1 MNWIQYTQ
9 SQNKPILALSPMADM
24 TDSAFCQVVRQI
36 GGADV
41 VFREMVSSEALVR
54 DNEKTLGMTD
64 FVEGERPIVQQIF
77 GADPKTMARAAEIV
91 MEYANPE
98 GIDINMG
105 CPVYK
110 LTSNFN
116 GAALMKDPEL
126 AAKIVREMKAV
137 LGDTPLSVK
146 IRLGWDDP
154 DTFKT
159 FIPVI
164 EEAGADLIT
173 MHGRTKAQGYSG
185 TSDWERIRQA
195 KEIATVP
202 FLANGDIHEPGQ
214 VWECLEQTGAD
225 GVLIARGALGNP
237 WFFSQALQLRHPER
251 SECEATIEV
260 EGSHKKEGDLSTTDS
275 LRSSFG
281 RDDVLVSFDERVRV
295 ILEHARLHVENHS
308 KLRALAKK
316 NKIAGITAEELAKTS
331 IVTFR
336 KHLSWYFKST
346 RFSLPIPG
354 IKQFRS
360 ELVRIGSIDE
370 LEEILN
376 RLKDHI
382 KKTSV

>member
-1 MNWIQYTQ
+1 MWIKKALQHGH
-9 SQNKPILALSPMADM
+9 IFALSPMADM
-24 TDSAFCQVVRQI
+24 TDSAFCQIVRQI
-36 GGADV
+36 GGADI

-64 FVEGERPIVQQIF
+64 FVAAERPIVQQIF
-77 GADPKTMARAAEIV
+77 GADPLTMAKAAEIV
-91 MEYANPE
+91 MEHAQPE

-126 AAKIVREMKAV
+126 AANIVREMKQAI
-137 LGDTPLSVK
+137 GDTPLSVK

-159 FIPVI
+159 FIPAM
-164 EEAGADLIT
+164 EEAGAELIT

-202 FLANGDIHEPGQ
+202 FLANGDIHQPHQ

-237 WFFSQALQLRHPER
+237 WFFKQALTQRHLER
-251 SECEATIEV
+251 SAAESRDPLHIER
-260 EGSHKKEGDLSTTDS
+260 DLSTSDS
-275 LRSSFG
+275 LWSSSG
-281 RDDVLVSFDERVRV
+281 RDDVHLDERIRV
-295 ILEHARLHVENHS
+295 ILEHARLHIENHA

-316 NKIAGITAEELAKTS
+316 NLVAEITAEELEKST

-336 KHLSWYFKST
+336 KHLSWYFKNT
-346 RFSLPIPG
+346 RFPLPIPG
-354 IKQFRS
+354 IKEFRN
-360 ELVRIGSIDE
+360 ELVRIQSIEE
-370 LEEILN
+370 LEEILE
-376 RLKDHI
+376 RLKIHI
-382 KKTSV
+382 KKHSV